1 MCGSQQLE
9 DGGKWVK
16 LPKRS
21 VPKQNLGNIFL
32 FFHCHCQQFDSLE
45 VGALKLWVKKSMLVY
60 LRRGCQSLR
69 GKEGVSSAT
78 FLGLWI
84 ALNACL
90 FQLLIPWAAL
100 FVKLVLLRWPLVS
113 NVYLNSINAV
123 CFFRYESSDTCWIFY
138 LRSFSHTCEITSVM
152 IPVLLSSDET
162 KCQLHKAKINILP
175 ATFTASNSSN
185 MKCFSVL
192 QCNLWE

>member
-1 MCGSQQLE
+1 
-9 DGGKWVK
+9 
-16 LPKRS
+16 
-21 VPKQNLGNIFL
+21 
-32 FFHCHCQQFDSLE
+32 
-45 VGALKLWVKKSMLVY
+45 MLVY
-60 LRRGCQSLR
+60 LGRGCQSLR

-100 FVKLVLLRWPLVS
+100 FVKLVFLRWPLVS
-113 NVYLNSINAV
+113 NVCLGINAG
-123 CFFRYESSDTCWIFY
+123 FFFWYESTDTCWIFCF
-138 LRSFSHTCEITSVM
+138 RSFSCTCEITSVM

-175 ATFTASNSSN
+175 CSLQVIAAIWGVSLSYSVTCGSSRNCDLNRKEIQTSATTTY
-185 MKCFSVL
+185 CLQSVTSDRFGT
-192 QCNLWE
+192 LWVSPLFI